1 MGRII
6 KLEVGQK
13 TYTLEFNRRTL
24 LLAGDIQARVQK
36 AKTAAEQFSVLCDLI
51 RVAFLKNHPDISQQ
65 EVDEVIEHIDDLDGF
80 TKALTEIL
88 EASVDVLKSNKGN
101 AHWEVN

>member
-6 KLEVGQK
+6 KLEVGEK

-24 LLAGDIQARVQK
+24 LLAGDIQAKVK
-36 AKTAAEQFSVLCDLI
+36 NAKTAAEQFSVLCDLV
-51 RVAFLKNHPDISQQ
+51 RVAFLKNHPNITQE
-65 EVDEVIEHIDDLDGF
+65 EVDDIIEHIDDLDAF